1 MSMTRALPAIRSAT
15 VARLVALA
23 LTAGALGVA
32 SLRPGPAPHSSDP
45 APLAPPSSSVPDAP
59 WEEAEPSN
67 AEPLTVT
74 DEVLDWASR
83 MIERVRT
90 GLEEPTAESRRIVE
104 ESSGLRVLLARS
116 ADAPDELRWERPAAD
131 ASTPRRLVLLVHG
144 LDEPGDIW
152 DDLAPAL
159 REAGHAAA
167 RFDYPNDQPVAA
179 SADLLA
185 SALGSLCH
193 SGTERIDIVA
203 HSMGGLVARDV
214 LTRAEYYHGR
224 TDASLKYPA
233 VDRLITIG
241 TPNYGAPLAPL
252 RGMAEIRDQLA
263 RLADSEKIG
272 LADLLRFSA
281 DGGGEAGI
289 DLAPG
294 SDFLNELNARPLP
307 RPCVM
312 TIIYGRVISPEE
324 VRAISDSRAT
334 RAIGLDD
341 ALDDLLA
348 GLAPICEDLG
358 DGVVPAASA
367 LLDGVDDVVEL
378 EGNHR
383 AMLRT
388 VPIEKTL
395 RSALGQT
402 PADTP
407 PAIAVILERLGEHGS
422 TTESP
427 APED

>member
-1 MSMTRALPAIRSAT
+1 MTRALPAIRSAT

-45 APLAPPSSSVPDAP
+45 APLAPPSSSDTPGQD
-59 WEEAEPSN
+59 AEPSN
-67 AEPLTVT
+67 TEPLTVT

-104 ESSGLRVLLARS
+104 ESSGLRVLLPQS
-116 ADAPDELRWERPAAD
+116 TDAPDELRWERPAAD
-131 ASTPRRLVLLVHG
+131 TPTPHRLVLLVHG

-152 DDLAPAL
+152 DDLSPAL
-159 REAGHAAA
+159 REAGHAVA
-167 RFDYPNDQPVAA
+167 RFDYPNDQPVAD

-214 LTRAEYYHGR
+214 LTRSEYYHGR

-233 VDRLITIG
+233 VERLITIG

-263 RLADSEKIG
+263 RLADSQEIG

-281 DGGGEAGI
+281 DGDGEAGI

-294 SDFLNELNARPLP
+294 SDFLNDLNARPLP
-307 RPCVM
+307 GPCAI
-312 TIIYGRVISPEE
+312 TIIYGRAVGPEE
-324 VRAISDSRAT
+324 VRKISDTGVT

-341 ALDDLLA
+341 DLDDLLA
-348 GLAPICEDLG
+348 GLIPICEDLG

-367 LLDGVDDVVEL
+367 MLDGVDDVVEL
-378 EGNHR
+378 EANHR
-383 AMLRT
+383 SMLRT
-388 VPIEKTL
+388 VPIEKKI
-395 RSALGQT
+395 RAALGQT
-402 PADTP
+402 PPGTP
-407 PAIAVILERLGEHGS
+407 PAIAVILDRLDEPGS
-422 TTESP
+422 TTESSV
-427 APED
+427 PED